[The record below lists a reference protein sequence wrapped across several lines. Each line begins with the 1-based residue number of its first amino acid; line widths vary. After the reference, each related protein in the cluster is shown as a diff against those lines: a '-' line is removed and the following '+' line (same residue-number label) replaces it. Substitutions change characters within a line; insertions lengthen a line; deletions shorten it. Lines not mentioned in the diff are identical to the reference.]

1 MLQQGGVFAEGT
13 RGASRR
19 LEQRTFHAL
28 KEGSV
33 DARARASQ
41 RQGAKQHAS
50 RPEYRRR
57 DACRV
62 GVAVTD
68 GEAIAGPADG
78 LVGFARLAGKRG
90 KHASAGADQQRQYV
104 ALAYRVADRMLGFDT
119 IKAGADVTRT
129 NIEGNTLPTVLGEVA
144 HDRQQDI
151 NRHDRALIERAEPK
165 GGRPDPVASIVQ
177 ALKQLPAQQR
187 IRQPQDRA
195 LVEAGTHRDFGQAER
210 AFVGGEGIED
220 GVIRLR
226 GYEIQHLI
234 GRVSF
239 PAMIWLMLRGELPS
253 EDQAALLGIALGAA
267 VDHGPQA
274 PSIAIARMAATCG
287 VGINSAMASAINVL
301 GDVHGGAGEQALS
314 LYGDIAVVIDGGAAL
329 NEAVSARLDRFFAEE
344 KCYVPG
350 LGHRF
355 HPVDPRAPRL
365 LELTREFAARSIVN
379 GRFADIAEAI
389 EADVARRKG
398 KKIPLNIDGATA
410 VIYGEL
416 GFPPPLTRGLFVLS
430 RSVGILAHA
439 WEQSQQ
445 SERNKGPLPREWLWA
460 YTGTPAR
467 PFPEDG
473 GTSG

>member
-1 MLQQGGVFAEGT
+1 MSGT
-13 RGASRR
+13 EKKTGRERG
-19 LEQRTFHAL
+19 EEWWQTDII
-28 KEGSV
+28 EM
-33 DARARASQ
+33 
-41 RQGAKQHAS
+41 
-50 RPEYRRR
+50 RP
-57 DACRV
+57 
-62 GVAVTD
+62 
-68 GEAIAGPADG
+68 
-78 LVGFARLAGKRG
+78 
-90 KHASAGADQQRQYV
+90 
-104 ALAYRVADRMLGFDT
+104 
-119 IKAGADVTRT
+119 
-129 NIEGNTLPTVLGEVA
+129 
-144 HDRQQDI
+144 
-151 NRHDRALIERAEPK
+151 
-165 GGRPDPVASIVQ
+165 
-177 ALKQLPAQQR
+177 
-187 IRQPQDRA
+187 
-195 LVEAGTHRDFGQAER
+195 
-210 AFVGGEGIED
+210 

-226 GYEIQHLI
+226 GYEIQDLI

-239 PAMIWLMLRGELPS
+239 PAVIWLMLRGELPS

-314 LYGDIAVVIDGGAAL
+314 FYGDIAVAIDAGMTL

-344 KCYVPG
+344 KGYVPG

-365 LELTREFAARSIVN
+365 LELIREFAARGAVN
-379 GRFADIAEAI
+379 GRFADIAAAI
-389 EADVARRKG
+389 EADVERRKG

-445 SERNKGPLPREWLWA
+445 AERNKGPLPREWLWA
-460 YTGTPAR
+460 YTGTPVR
-467 PFPEDG
+467 PFPESDDPG
-473 GTSG
+473 E